1 MKVTVITS
9 DLQIPYHNRRQLK
22 KHLKFIG
29 EYKPDEVINIGDLTD
44 FKEPSRW
51 TKGTREEFE
60 SSIDENVELT
70 KREYFEPL
78 RKVYSGPVGMH
89 IGNHDKRPLD
99 YKMKYAPAL
108 DKPDHRTDEYYYAN
122 LLDFDGFGITDLG
135 EFHKVARGWKS
146 THGHIGIRLT
156 QTSGSTALGATVKQD
171 CSIVMGHTHRLGL
184 QSRTVGPEGSERTF
198 WGF

>member
-1 MKVTVITS
+1 ATPQLS
-9 DLQIPYHNRRQLK
+9 SSSARPAASSSPHN
-22 KHLKFIG
+22 H
-29 EYKPDEVINIGDLTD
+29 PAP
-44 FKEPSRW
+44 PSI
-51 TKGTREEFE
+51 
-60 SSIDENVELT
+60 SPPALHDALPIS
-70 KREYFEPL
+70 
-78 RKVYSGPVGMH
+78 VGMH

-171 CSIVMGHTHRLGL
+171 CSIVMGHTHR
-184 QSRTVGPEGSERTF
+184 
-198 WGF
+198 